1 MKKLIYILSISC
13 AGLFHSQVGINTTVP
28 VNALDINTDL
38 NVREEIRIG
47 GTDITKGFAGTTGLI
62 FHNNAG
68 MATND
73 WKDIKIA
80 DGQGSMALYSIN
92 TVSDQTGVVFEFP
105 SGLSVPYTENSPI
118 DSEWVVLPGTVSTF
132 SITNPINRV
141 NFNFQTTAQKSG
153 NYILLSYGC
162 GIFVDDLLKAVRTDV
177 IFGAEGTTKIFNLNA
192 TLSNLPQKNNYNVKV
207 ACRKRSMAN
216 PGNFLGIGTA
226 VNPTFLNSDMS
237 QSVLTTTVLQPY

>member
-1 MKKLIYILSISC
+1 MKKLIYILPAFF
-13 AGLFHSQVGINTTVP
+13 AGLFTSQVGINTITP
-28 VNALDINTDL
+28 INALDINTDL
-38 NVREEIRIG
+38 NVREEIRVG
-47 GTDITKGFAGTTGLI
+47 GTNTTNGYAGTAGLI
-62 FHNNAG
+62 FHNDASLN
-68 MATND
+68 TND

-105 SGLSVPYTENSPI
+105 SGFSVPYTENSPI
-118 DSEWVVLPGTVSTF
+118 DDAWVVLPGTVSTF
-132 SITNPINRV
+132 SITNPINKV

-162 GIFVDDLLKAVRTDV
+162 GVFVDDLLKAVRTDV
-177 IFGAEGTTKIFNLNA
+177 IFGAEGTYKIFNLNT

-226 VNPTFLNSDMS
+226 VNPTYLNSDMA
-237 QSVLTTTVLQPY
+237 QSVLTTIVLQPY